1 MANLKIQLIR
11 VVLLVL
17 FYFQLKIMV
26 STSSVFMTVLTLI
39 GTLLLDVVIGLGIM
53 GGTYVAELKADDCTP
68 FEVVGPFL
76 VEKYF

>member
-26 STSSVFMTVLTLI
+26 STSSVFMTVLTLT
-39 GTLLLDVVIGLGIM
+39 GTLLLDVVIGLGIL
-53 GGTYVAELKADDCTP
+53 GGTYVA
-68 FEVVGPFL
+68 
-76 VEKYF
+76 